1 MNKTTGISVPG
12 KTTGIAA
19 LNKTTGILALAFLFG
34 LGACKV
40 YSFKDTSIPP
50 EVHTI
55 HLAYIENRARLVNP
69 ALAPALNDALRQK
82 INNQASRLSQIQ
94 TSDADYDITAWV
106 SDYSYSTS
114 GISNQQAS
122 SNRLSVT
129 VHIVFKNNLDPTG
142 KKVPPA
148 NFEADVSRNFDFAAA
163 TSITDAEQQLL
174 PTITS
179 NMTDEIFNKL
189 FSNW

>member
-1 MNKTTGISVPG
+1 MNKISCTLGLMAV
-12 KTTGIAA
+12 
-19 LNKTTGILALAFLFG
+19 LAFSS
-34 LGACKV
+34 CKI
-40 YSFKDTSIPP
+40 YSFRDTSIPP
-50 EVHTI
+50 EVKSI

-69 ALAPALNDALRQK
+69 QLAPALNDAIRQK
-82 INNQASRLSQIQ
+82 INNQASKLAQIE
-94 TSDADYDITAWV
+94 TSDADYDVTAYV

-148 NFEADVSRNFDFAAA
+148 NFEADVTRNFDFAAT

-179 NMTDEIFNKL
+179 NLTDEIFNKL

>member
-1 MNKTTGISVPG
+1 MNKRFGIF
-12 KTTGIAA
+12 
-19 LNKTTGILALAFLFG
+19 ALAFLVA
-34 LGACKV
+34 LASCKV

-50 EVHTI
+50 EVKSI

-82 INNQASRLSQIQ
+82 INNQASRLSQVQ
-94 TSDADYDITAWV
+94 GTDADYDISAWV

-114 GISNQQAS
+114 GISSQQAA
-122 SNRLSVT
+122 SNRLTVT

-142 KKVPPA
+142 KKVAPA
-148 NFEADVSRNFDFAAA
+148 NFEADVSRNFDFSAN

-174 PTITS
+174 PTISS
-179 NMTDEIFNKL
+179 NLTDEIFNKL

>member
-1 MNKTTGISVPG
+1 MNK
-12 KTTGIAA
+12 
-19 LNKTTGILALAFLFG
+19 ILCTLGLVTALAFTS
-34 LGACKV
+34 CKI
-40 YSFKDTSIPP
+40 YSFRDTSIPP
-50 EVHTI
+50 EVKTI

-69 ALAPALNDALRQK
+69 SLAPALNDALRQK
-82 INNQASRLSQIQ
+82 INNQASRLAQIQ

-106 SDYSYSTS
+106 SDYSYATS
-114 GISNQQAS
+114 GISNQHAS
-122 SNRLSVT
+122 SDRLTVT

-148 NFEADVSRNFDFAAA
+148 NFEADVSRNFDFAA
-163 TSITDAEQQLL
+163 TTTITDAEQQLL

-179 NMTDEIFNKL
+179 NLTDEIFNKL

>member
-1 MNKTTGISVPG
+1 MNRLTR
-12 KTTGIAA
+12 AFA
-19 LNKTTGILALAFLFG
+19 LIFLLGLAS
-34 LGACKV
+34 CKI
-40 YSFKDTSIPP
+40 YSLKDTSIPA
-50 EVHTI
+50 EVKTI

-82 INNQASRLSQIQ
+82 INNQASRLTQRE
-94 TSDADYDITAWV
+94 TSDADYDVTAWI
-106 SDYSYSTS
+106 SDYNYSTS

-122 SNRLSVT
+122 SSRLSVT

-148 NFEADVSRNFDFAAA
+148 NFETDVTRNFDFSAQ
-163 TSITDAEQQLL
+163 TTITDAEAQLL

-179 NMTDEIFNKL
+179 NLTDEIFNKL

>member
-1 MNKTTGISVPG
+1 MNKIFCTLGLVAT
-12 KTTGIAA
+12 
-19 LNKTTGILALAFLFG
+19 LAVSS
-34 LGACKV
+34 CKI
-40 YSFKDTSIPP
+40 YSFRDTSIPA
-50 EVHTI
+50 EVKSI

-69 ALAPALNDALRQK
+69 QLAPALNDAIRQK
-82 INNQASRLSQIQ
+82 INNQASKLAQIE
-94 TSDADYDITAWV
+94 TTDADYDVTAFV

-148 NFEADVSRNFDFAAA
+148 NFEADVTRNFDFPAT

-179 NMTDEIFNKL
+179 NLTDEIFNKL

>member
-1 MNKTTGISVPG
+1 MNKTFAILGLASV
-12 KTTGIAA
+12 
-19 LNKTTGILALAFLFG
+19 FG
-34 LGACKV
+34 LAACKI

-50 EVHTI
+50 EVKNI

-82 INNQASRLSQIQ
+82 INNQASRLAQVPG
-94 TSDADYDITAWV
+94 SDADYDVTAWI

-122 SNRLSVT
+122 SNRLTVT
-129 VHIVFKNNLDPTG
+129 IHIVFKNNIDPTG

-148 NFEADVSRNFDFAAA
+148 NFETDVSRNFDFAAA

-179 NMTDEIFNKL
+179 NVTDEIFNKL

>member
-1 MNKTTGISVPG
+1 M
-12 KTTGIAA
+12 
-19 LNKTTGILALAFLFG
+19 NKTTGILALAFLLG
-34 LGACKV
+34 LAACKI

-50 EVHTI
+50 EVKSI
-55 HLAYIENRARLVNP
+55 HLAYIENRASLVNP
-69 ALAPALNDALRQK
+69 SLAPALNDALRQK
-82 INNQASRLSQIQ
+82 INNQASRLAQWQ
-94 TSDADYDITAWV
+94 TSDADYDVTAWV
-106 SDYSYSTS
+106 SGYSYATS

-122 SNRLSVT
+122 SDRLTVT

-148 NFEADVSRNFDFAAA
+148 NFEADVSRNFDFAA
-163 TSITDAEQQLL
+163 TTTITDAEQQLL

-179 NMTDEIFNKL
+179 NLTDEIFNKL

>member
-1 MNKTTGISVPG
+1 M
-12 KTTGIAA
+12 
-19 LNKTTGILALAFLFG
+19 NKTTGILALAFVIG
-34 LGACKV
+34 LAACKV

-50 EVHTI
+50 EVKTI

-82 INNQASRLSQIQ
+82 INNQASRLLQIQ
-94 TSDADYDITAWV
+94 TSDADYDVTAWV
-106 SDYSYSTS
+106 SDYSIGTS
-114 GISNQQAS
+114 GISGQQAS
-122 SNRLSVT
+122 SNRLTVT
-129 VHIVFKNNLDPTG
+129 VHVVFKNNLDPTG

-148 NFEADVSRNFDFAAA
+148 NFETDVTRNFDFAASQ
-163 TSITDAEQQLL
+163 SISDFEAQQL

-179 NMTDEIFNKL
+179 NLTDEIFNKL